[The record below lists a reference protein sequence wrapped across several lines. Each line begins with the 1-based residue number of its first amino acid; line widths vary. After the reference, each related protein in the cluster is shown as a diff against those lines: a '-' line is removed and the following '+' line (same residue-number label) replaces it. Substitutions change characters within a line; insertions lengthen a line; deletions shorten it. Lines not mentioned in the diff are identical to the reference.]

1 MAARVPLN
9 LADKERLYAEKV
21 RGRSLASI
29 AAELG
34 CSFETARKWWRIA
47 RDQGRAAFQHSR
59 RGRAPSGVL
68 SHFAPEL
75 TVRALALKREH
86 PTWGPDRVLAE
97 LQSDPLFAGL
107 RLPSRSRL
115 ALLFKTSCP
124 DLVARRRPHRP
135 PAGVPAHPSA
145 VHECWQLDFQEAIP
159 LAEDHRASIATI
171 RDPVGAAIVASRA
184 FDVTAGSRGRR
195 LSWQEVRGVLR
206 SAFAHWETLPD
217 SLQTD
222 NEVCLGG
229 QPSDPLP
236 SLLTLWL
243 VGLGVRH
250 QFIRPNT
257 PTDQAQI
264 ERTHRTLDGFV
275 GLPAPTLELSTLQA
289 RLDQERDMHNR
300 WLPSRA
306 SDCAGRPPLVAHT
319 ELLRPRRPYAL
330 EQERELFDEQ
340 RVYDYLAGI
349 ELERKVSR
357 TGQIQLGGRSRSVGR
372 AAAGQMIR
380 VVCDA
385 SRREWVVR
393 IASGDEIKRLTIHGF
408 DVGQLTDIMDEPM
421 HNLPPL
427 QLTLPLVA

>member
-1 MAARVPLN
+1 MAARVPLS

-21 RGRSLASI
+21 RGRSLEAI

-34 CSFETARKWWRIA
+34 CSFETARKWWRVA
-47 RDQGRAAFQHSR
+47 RDHGRAAFQHPR
-59 RGRAPSGVL
+59 RGRAPTGVL
-68 SHFAPEL
+68 SRFSPVL
-75 TVRALALKREH
+75 TARALALKRQH
-86 PTWGPDRVLAE
+86 PSWGPDRVLAE
-97 LQSDPLFAGL
+97 LHAEPLLAGL

-124 DLVARRRPHRP
+124 DLVAPRRCHPAP
-135 PAGVPAHPSA
+135 PSAPPRPSA
-145 VHECWQLDFQEAIP
+145 VHECWQLDFQEAIA
-159 LAEDHRASIATI
+159 LAEDHRASICSI
-171 RDPVGAAIVASRA
+171 RDPVGAVIVTSRA
-184 FDVTAGSRGRR
+184 FDVTAGARGRR
-195 LSWQEVRGVLR
+195 LNWQEVRDVLR
-206 SAFAHWETLPD
+206 SAFAQWQALPD
-217 SLQTD
+217 SIQTD

-243 VGLGVRH
+243 AGLGVTH
-250 QFIRPNT
+250 HFIRPNT

-275 GLPAPTLELSTLQA
+275 GLPDATLTLA
-289 RLDQERDMHNR
+289 RLQERLDSEREMHNR

-306 SDCAGRPPLVAHT
+306 SDCAGRPPLVAHP

-330 EQERELFDEQ
+330 EQERALFDEQ

-349 ELERKVSR
+349 GLERKVSSA
-357 TGQIQLGGRSRSVGR
+357 GQVQIGGQSRSVGR
-372 AAAGQMIR
+372 AAAGQVVK

-385 SRREWVVR
+385 TTREWVVR
-393 IASGDEIKRLTIHGF
+393 VANDVEIKRLPIQGLDATT
-408 DVGQLTDIMDEPM
+408 LTGITEVSM
-421 HNLPPL
+421 HDLPPL

>member
-1 MAARVPLN
+1 MATRIPLS
-9 LADKERLYAEKV
+9 LAEKERLYAEKV
-21 RGRSLASI
+21 RGRSLAAI
-29 AAELG
+29 ATELG
-34 CSFETARKWWRIA
+34 CSFETARKWWRVA
-47 RDQGRAAFQHSR
+47 RDHGRSAFQQTR

-68 SHFAPEL
+68 SRFAPVL
-75 TVRALALKREH
+75 ISRALAFKRDH

-97 LQSDPLFAGL
+97 LQSDPLLAGQC
-107 RLPSRSRL
+107 LPSRSRL
-115 ALLFKTSCP
+115 AVLFKTSCP
-124 DLVARRRPHRP
+124 ELVALRRPRRTPAPAPPRP
-135 PAGVPAHPSA
+135 RA

-206 SAFAHWETLPD
+206 SAFAQWQTLPD

-229 QPSDPLP
+229 QPSDPWP

-243 VGLGVRH
+243 AGLGVRH
-250 QFIRPNT
+250 HFIRPNT
-257 PTDQAQI
+257 PTDQAQV

-275 GLPAPTLELSTLQA
+275 GLPDPTLDLTELQA
-289 RLDQERDMHNR
+289 RLDQEREMHNR

-306 SDCAGRPPLVAHT
+306 SDCAARPPLVAHP
-319 ELLRPRRPYAL
+319 ELLRPRRPYAI
-330 EQERELFDEQ
+330 EWERELFDEQ

-349 ELERKVSR
+349 LLERKVSR

-372 AAAGQMIR
+372 AAAGQVVR

-385 SRREWVVR
+385 ATHEWIVCV
-393 IASGDEIKRLTIHGF
+393 ASDIEIKRLPIHGLDASSLTGIA
-408 DVGQLTDIMDEPM
+408 DVPM
-421 HNLPPL
+421 QDLPPL